1 MDKISFCEYECKLK
15 EIEYF
20 GFEFNKLK
28 FLNEIR
34 FKGYDNYDMKEEY
47 LDIYLGNEKISLL
60 GYKRENGEE
69 RYGFMND
76 DRTMNKTEIIAT
88 TLWGMYNKEKKESKY
103 YICKIEKNYSY
114 RENEA
119 FLENSFRGFVNFDEW
134 DGEEIPFD
142 QIKKKNERVEYE
154 NQLIFN
160 ISENETLNRNVFF
173 ITWLLA
179 SSTFP
184 GGNENRKFGDDIIYS
199 YESKDNKDDLE
210 YIFDY
215 ICENN
220 DGFRELLSSIRE

>member
-1 MDKISFCEYECKLK
+1 MDQISFCKYECKLK

-20 GFEFNKLK
+20 GLKFNKLK
-28 FLNEIR
+28 FLNEVR
-34 FKGYDNYDMKEEY
+34 FKVYDNYDMKEEY
-47 LDIYLGNEKISLL
+47 LDIGIGNEEISLL
-60 GYKRENGEE
+60 GYKIENSEMT
-69 RYGFMND
+69 RKYPD
-76 DRTMNKTEIIAT
+76 DELSNRIIAT
-88 TLWGMYNKEKKESKY
+88 TLWRTYNKEKKKSEH
-103 YICKIEKNYSY
+103 YICKIEKKYEYTECNTFLLH
-114 RENEA
+114 A
-119 FLENSFRGFVNFDEW
+119 FKAFIKFDEW
-134 DGEEIPFD
+134 DGEEIPFER
-142 QIKKKNERVEYE
+142 IKKKNERVEYE

-184 GGNENRKFGDDIIYS
+184 GGNDNRAFGDDIIYS

-210 YIFDY
+210 SIFDY